1 MLAHGE
7 LRSAGATG
15 VGIHS
20 VSTDGVTW
28 TPPVTS
34 YTAEVVWAAGQEN
47 VSLGRRETPELL
59 LGDDGQPAYLF
70 NSAAPCDCYYGK
82 HDPRCNWGDECRSFS
97 MAAPSL
103 RT

>member
-1 MLAHGE
+1 M
-7 LRSAGATG
+7 
-15 VGIHS
+15 
-20 VSTDGVTW
+20 STDGVSW

-34 YTAEVVWAAGQEN
+34 YTTDVVWAAGQEN

-97 MAAPSL
+97 MAAPFV

>member
-1 MLAHGE
+1 
-7 LRSAGATG
+7 
-15 VGIHS
+15 
-20 VSTDGVTW
+20 
-28 TPPVTS
+28 
-34 YTAEVVWAAGQEN
+34 
-47 VSLGRRETPELL
+47 

-97 MAAPSL
+97 MAAPFV